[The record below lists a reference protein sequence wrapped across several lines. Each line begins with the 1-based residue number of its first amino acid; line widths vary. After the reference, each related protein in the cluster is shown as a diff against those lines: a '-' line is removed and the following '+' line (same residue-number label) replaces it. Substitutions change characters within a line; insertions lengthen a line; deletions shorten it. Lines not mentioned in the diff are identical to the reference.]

1 MVSNPAYRH
10 SIRFA
15 FAPLLAALLCV
26 ACTSKAESVA
36 GREKVAH
43 CGATTP
49 SSKSEAGLE
58 QRSLCV
64 DSGLKKHSFTVEM
77 AITSQQQMQGMM
89 FRTELA
95 DDKGML
101 FPFDD
106 IRPASFWMKNTVIPL
121 DIIFVRKDGTIAN
134 IAVNTVPYS
143 TDPVPSDGPVAA
155 VLELRGG
162 LTLELGINAGDRV
175 YWSD

>member
-1 MVSNPAYRH
+1 
-10 SIRFA
+10 
-15 FAPLLAALLCV
+15 
-26 ACTSKAESVA
+26 
-36 GREKVAH
+36 
-43 CGATTP
+43 
-49 SSKSEAGLE
+49 
-58 QRSLCV
+58 
-64 DSGLKKHSFTVEM
+64 
-77 AITSQQQMQGMM
+77 MQGLM

-106 IRPASFWMKNTVIPL
+106 VRPASFWMKNTVIPL

>member
-1 MVSNPAYRH
+1 MKLLF
-10 SIRFA
+10 I
-15 FAPLLAALLCV
+15 PLLAALLC
-26 ACTSKAESVA
+26 AGCTGTAESAAIADTIA
-36 GREKVAH
+36 G
-43 CGATTP
+43 CGKTNAP
-49 SSKSEAGLE
+49 SKSEAGLE

-64 DSGLKKHSFTVEM
+64 VSGPTKHSFTVEM

-106 IRPASFWMKNTVIPL
+106 VRPASFWMKNTVIPL

-175 YWSD
+175 YWND